1 MSAMQWLTLGG
12 LLAIFLF
19 ALYQLIKAAVDFRRD
34 YPRYRGIYSQLESF
48 EKHCFKSGLSLFFL
62 IPIVKNS
69 KYSQDYIF
77 QVLSEIGTAL
87 AGGMFLIGVIAFIRE
102 LHNSRSNT

>member
-19 ALYQLIKAAVDFRRD
+19 ALYQMIKAAVDFRRD

-62 IPIVKNS
+62 IPVVKNS

>member
-1 MSAMQWLTLGG
+1 MQWLTLGG

-19 ALYQLIKAAVDFRRD
+19 ALYQMIKAAVDFRRD

>member
-12 LLAIFLF
+12 SLAILLY
-19 ALYQLIKAAVDFRRD
+19 ALYQMIKAAVDFRRD

-48 EKHCFKSGLSLFFL
+48 EKHCFKSGLSLFFI

>member
-19 ALYQLIKAAVDFRRD
+19 ALYQMIKAAVDFRRD

-77 QVLSEIGTAL
+77 QVLSGIGTAL

>member
-19 ALYQLIKAAVDFRRD
+19 ALYQMIKAAVDFRRD